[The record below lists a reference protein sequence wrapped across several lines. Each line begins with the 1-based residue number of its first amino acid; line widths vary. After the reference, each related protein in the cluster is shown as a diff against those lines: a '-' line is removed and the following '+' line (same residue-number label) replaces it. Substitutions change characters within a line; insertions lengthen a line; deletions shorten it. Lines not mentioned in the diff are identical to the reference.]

1 VLADA
6 IHRFFDVIGAVLVY
20 GAVRLAPH
28 HSARFPLGLYKLEDM
43 AAVNGS
49 KTPTW
54 KMSMERP

>member
-1 VLADA
+1 M
-6 IHRFFDVIGAVLVY
+6 
-20 GAVRLAPH
+20 
-28 HSARFPLGLYKLEDM
+28 GLYKLEDM